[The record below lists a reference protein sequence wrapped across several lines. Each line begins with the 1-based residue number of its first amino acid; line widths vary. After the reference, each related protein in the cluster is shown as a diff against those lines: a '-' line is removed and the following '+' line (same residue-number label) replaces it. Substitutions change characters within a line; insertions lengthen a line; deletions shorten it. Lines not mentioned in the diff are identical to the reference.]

1 MFRIDCDENVHEADL
16 DLVERF
22 AEALV
27 DKDRVQMQ
35 EVLYLLDE
43 RMAENAPA
51 FLSLA
56 FAGPGPKAIP
66 RLFHRYILKA
76 IPRLSREYNRDSLC
90 PLVYASIR
98 MK

>member
-1 MFRIDCDENVHEADL
+1 MFRIDCDENVHAADL

-43 RMAENAPA
+43 RMAGECTC
-51 FLSLA
+51 FSVTCVC
-56 FAGPGPKAIP
+56 GTW
-66 RLFHRYILKA
+66 
-76 IPRLSREYNRDSLC
+76 S
-90 PLVYASIR
+90 
-98 MK
+98 